1 MKHTWKGVLENGI
14 LTSWSVIKKILVQ
27 KMPLTMDNLLRQ
39 PLTWNFLYSNARG
52 FLLGGCPRLNWESLN
67 ALVAC
72 NVLSWGCY
80 VMNQQLQSL
89 SMHSVRGGAIMCND
103 MQTWHCDNLW
113 LHGLPQVIR
122 YYLVIFFFSPLSNF
136 SKVFCWN

>member
-1 MKHTWKGVLENGI
+1 
-14 LTSWSVIKKILVQ
+14 
-27 KMPLTMDNLLRQ
+27 MPLTMDNLLRQ

-103 MQTWHCDNLW
+103 MQVVLGQFMASWSPSSNQIW
-113 LHGLPQVIR
+113 FG
-122 YYLVIFFFSPLSNF
+122 YFSPFKNCYFRS
-136 SKVFCWN
+136 